1 MPPWVFSL
9 LLFLKIDLGQ
19 KVGEQAF
26 KFQSLSESLFPQ
38 FKRKF
43 RKDRH
48 ELHTVNLKAR
58 TPWN

>member
-26 KFQSLSESLFPQ
+26 KFQSLSESLFP
-38 FKRKF
+38 
-43 RKDRH
+43 
-48 ELHTVNLKAR
+48 NLKENSER
-58 TPWN
+58 IDMNYTRSI